1 MRPGRAARPLA
12 AKLIADGFDV
22 VSLSRRPAESPHL
35 VPGAVAHLAFDP
47 ADAGPWQDAIDGARA
62 VVALGG
68 APFFRKWASWE
79 EFERVGTGGRVVANR
94 ALVSAIERASRRP
107 EVYVTASAVGYY
119 GFIDSDEII
128 TESSPAGPAD
138 RCTISWGGLRVSLTS
153 LLWVKSLVV
162 EAFSLYPCPSCRAR
176 PADGWCCRSPMLGS
190 DFVARDV
197 PGPGARSGESPQGA
211 TWGVTQGDECNETA
225 NHQPLPCRAVYPSS
239 ATPRRSAGS
248 AHVSRKGNP
257 PRTAPPVTADA
268 HVADPAAAHIGSSP
282 GAPPDPPTPPE

>member
-138 RCTISWGGLRVSLTS
+138 RCTISRGGLRVSLTS

-162 EAFSLYPCPSCRAR
+162 EAFSLSLSIRVPLVGLSQWTCGAVGRRCWVLTSSRGMSLDQVPVRENRRKAR
-176 PADGWCCRSPMLGS
+176 H
-190 DFVARDV
+190 
-197 PGPGARSGESPQGA
+197 GA
-211 TWGVTQGDECNETA
+211 
-225 NHQPLPCRAVYPSS
+225 
-239 ATPRRSAGS
+239 
-248 AHVSRKGNP
+248 
-257 PRTAPPVTADA
+257 
-268 HVADPAAAHIGSSP
+268 
-282 GAPPDPPTPPE
+282 

>member
-1 MRPGRAARPLA
+1 VRPGRAARPLA

-138 RCTISWGGLRVSLTS
+138 RCTISRGGLRVSLTS

-162 EAFSLYPCPSCRAR
+162 EAFSLSIRVPLVGLGQRTGGGAVGRRCWVLTSSRGMSLDQVPVRENRRKAR
-176 PADGWCCRSPMLGS
+176 H
-190 DFVARDV
+190 
-197 PGPGARSGESPQGA
+197 GA
-211 TWGVTQGDECNETA
+211 
-225 NHQPLPCRAVYPSS
+225 
-239 ATPRRSAGS
+239 
-248 AHVSRKGNP
+248 
-257 PRTAPPVTADA
+257 
-268 HVADPAAAHIGSSP
+268 
-282 GAPPDPPTPPE
+282 

>member
-47 ADAGPWQDAIDGARA
+47 ADPGPWQDAIDGARA

-128 TESSPAGPAD
+128 TESSPAGPDKWAMGTVAWETEAMRATELGVRVVVGVRTGIVLSPTGGMAAQMAPQFRRGFGAIILPGTQWLPWIHID
-138 RCTISWGGLRVSLTS
+138 DEVAMALFALAVHDERVTGGLNASAPNPARFVDY
-153 LLWVKSLVV
+153 
-162 EAFSLYPCPSCRAR
+162 AAR
-176 PADGWCCRSPMLGS
+176 P
-190 DFVARDV
+190 
-197 PGPGARSGESPQGA
+197 
-211 TWGVTQGDECNETA
+211 
-225 NHQPLPCRAVYPSS
+225 
-239 ATPRRSAGS
+239 GS
-248 AHVSRKGNP
+248 AHATGARGLRDIR
-257 PRTAPPVTADA
+257 PR
-268 HVADPAAAHIGSSP
+268 S
-282 GAPPDPPTPPE
+282 GAKD

>member
-47 ADAGPWQDAIDGARA
+47 ADPGPWQDAIDGARA

-162 EAFSLYPCPSCRAR
+162 EAFSLSIRVPLVGLGRRTCCAVGRRCWVLTSSRGMSLDQVPVRENRRKAR
-176 PADGWCCRSPMLGS
+176 H
-190 DFVARDV
+190 
-197 PGPGARSGESPQGA
+197 GA
-211 TWGVTQGDECNETA
+211 
-225 NHQPLPCRAVYPSS
+225 
-239 ATPRRSAGS
+239 
-248 AHVSRKGNP
+248 
-257 PRTAPPVTADA
+257 
-268 HVADPAAAHIGSSP
+268 
-282 GAPPDPPTPPE
+282 

>member
-47 ADAGPWQDAIDGARA
+47 ADPGPWQDAIDGARA

-176 PADGWCCRSPMLGS
+176 PGS
-190 DFVARDV
+190 DFVGRDV
-197 PGPGARSGESPQGA
+197 PGPGARSGDRRKA
-211 TWGVTQGDECNETA
+211 TWGVTQSDECN
-225 NHQPLPCRAVYPSS
+225 
-239 ATPRRSAGS
+239 
-248 AHVSRKGNP
+248 
-257 PRTAPPVTADA
+257 
-268 HVADPAAAHIGSSP
+268 
-282 GAPPDPPTPPE
+282 